1 MVRILADPMF
11 DDTIP
16 FPFSGMCPEDIEW
29 TVIKNDDVVEVVK
42 TVERM
47 MYLARSG
54 PEDVRILLSS
64 TRYDV
69 GTYLR
74 GKV

>member
-1 MVRILADPMF
+1 MADPMF

-29 TVIKNDDVVEVVK
+29 TVIKNDDVVEVVE
-42 TVERM
+42 TVETNN
-47 MYLARSG
+47 
-54 PEDVRILLSS
+54 VRLLLSS